1 MPESLDNAL
10 REMLTATA
18 TVPDDGFSE
27 RVMGAL
33 PVQGRSATM
42 RTPLLVGMTAL
53 GWVIAMVVLRGGEFL
68 QGLLQ
73 RLPKIGSLGSIP
85 IHWLFAIYLLA
96 WITIMAAL
104 EERAGAHAEI
114 APKKSR

>member
-18 TVPDDGFSE
+18 SVPDDGFSE
-27 RVMGAL
+27 RVMGSL
-33 PVQGRSATM
+33 PVRRRAGTM

-73 RLPKIGSLGSIP
+73 HLPKIGSLGSIP
-85 IHWLFAIYLLA
+85 IHWLFAIYLLS
-96 WITIMAAL
+96 WITITAAL
-104 EERAGAHAEI
+104 EERAGAQVGI
-114 APKKSR
+114 APRKSK